1 MTKELETLREEQTV
15 VAGEDFSKILAV
27 KKIDRALVIFLE
39 GDLGAG
45 KTTFTKGIMRGLGHE
60 GLVKSPTYNLIE
72 IYEMEQLKVF
82 HFDLFRIK
90 DPYELEEIGIREYLE
105 EPSSACIFE
114 WPINAKSL
122 LPEPDYQVN
131 IEHLKE
137 TEPESR
143 KITIK

>member
-45 KTTFTKGIMRGLGHE
+45 KTTFTKGVMRGLGHK

>member
-39 GDLGAG
+39 GDLGTG
-45 KTTFTKGIMRGLGHE
+45 KTTFTKGVMRGLGHK

-72 IYEMEQLKVF
+72 IYETEQLKVF

>member
-72 IYEMEQLKVF
+72 IYETEQLKVF

-143 KITIK
+143 KITFK

>member
-39 GDLGAG
+39 GDLGVG

-72 IYEMEQLKVF
+72 IYETEQLKVF

-143 KITIK
+143 KITFK

>member
-1 MTKELETLREEQTV
+1 MTKELETLHEEQTV

-72 IYEMEQLKVF
+72 IYETEQLKVF
-82 HFDLFRIK
+82 HFDLFRRNWNKRI
-90 DPYELEEIGIREYLE
+90 P
-105 EPSSACIFE
+105 
-114 WPINAKSL
+114 
-122 LPEPDYQVN
+122 
-131 IEHLKE
+131 
-137 TEPESR
+137 
-143 KITIK
+143 

>member
-1 MTKELETLREEQTV
+1 MTKELETLHEEQTV

-45 KTTFTKGIMRGLGHE
+45 KTTFTKGIMRGLGHK

-72 IYEMEQLKVF
+72 IYETEHLKVF
-82 HFDLFRIK
+82 HFDLYRIK

-114 WPINAKSL
+114 WPINAESL
-122 LPEPDYQVN
+122 LPKPDYQVSIKHLN
-131 IEHLKE
+131 EIES
-137 TEPESR
+137 ESR
-143 KITIK
+143 TISIK

>member
-1 MTKELETLREEQTV
+1 MTKELETLHEEQTV

-27 KKIDRALVIFLE
+27 KKIDRALIIFLE

-72 IYEMEQLKVF
+72 IYETEQLTVF

-143 KITIK
+143 KITFK

>member
-1 MTKELETLREEQTV
+1 MTKELETLSEEQTV

-143 KITIK
+143 KITFK

>member
-1 MTKELETLREEQTV
+1 MTKELETLHEEQTV

-72 IYEMEQLKVF
+72 IYETEQLTVF
-82 HFDLFRIK
+82 HIDLFRIK

-143 KITIK
+143 KITFK